1 MWAIRALISRLTA
14 LTHCWSLRYA
24 LALPSRGGIRDDQ
37 LKLKRVSNRLQLEWI
52 ARDIHPWDR
61 DDLSD
66 VQAEKF
72 FDQFLADTENAI
84 DRLFTTLP
92 HLDQIDVTVRDP
104 ASDAVIASGTMDR
117 VGQDNDKSTS
127 TRMRLMARGL
137 RCDLNEAYFQRLE
150 GADGAAVV
158 H

>member
-1 MWAIRALISRLTA
+1 
-14 LTHCWSLRYA
+14 
-24 LALPSRGGIRDDQ
+24 
-37 LKLKRVSNRLQLEWI
+37 
-52 ARDIHPWDR
+52 
-61 DDLSD
+61 
-66 VQAEKF
+66 
-72 FDQFLADTENAI
+72 
-84 DRLFTTLP
+84 
-92 HLDQIDVTVRDP
+92 
-104 ASDAVIASGTMDR
+104 VIASGTMDR